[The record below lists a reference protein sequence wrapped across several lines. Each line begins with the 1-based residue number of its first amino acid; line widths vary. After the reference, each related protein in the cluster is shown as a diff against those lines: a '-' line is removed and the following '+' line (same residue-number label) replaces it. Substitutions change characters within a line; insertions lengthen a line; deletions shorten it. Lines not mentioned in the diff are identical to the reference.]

1 MAKKGREDMKSR
13 KFRNVGVLIGILFI
27 CGWMSLSFAQNKKV
41 DINALVQE
49 TQKMSDRSGEMTLI
63 WWIPE
68 EFWRASFQQ
77 DPNMTAA
84 QTEEFIKVLRP
95 YMLIVAVDG
104 NIGSFGGVT
113 YKSETTIRGNI
124 QVIDGQGTRYR
135 PLGNENIDADTKNFL
150 AMMKPVFVN
159 MLGPIGQNMHFFLFP
174 AKNTMGQNIAVA
186 KSEGAFSVKLD
197 QRVFK
202 WRLPLGSLLPA
213 KICPVD
219 GEKLSGAWKFCPW
232 HGVELSYRK

>member
-1 MAKKGREDMKSR
+1 MKSIHFLTVR
-13 KFRNVGVLIGILFI
+13 VLVGVLFI
-27 CGWMSLSFAQNKKV
+27 CGWMNLSFAQDRRV

-49 TQKMSDRSGEMTLI
+49 TQRMSDRSGEMTLI

-68 EFWRASFQQ
+68 EFWRASLEQ

-104 NIGSFGGVT
+104 NIGTFGGVT
-113 YKSETTIRGNI
+113 YKSETTIRDSI
-124 QVIDGQGTRYR
+124 QIIDSQGTRYR
-135 PLGNENIDADTKNFL
+135 PLGSENVDADTKNFL
-150 AMMKPVFVN
+150 SMMKPVFVN
-159 MLGPIGQNMHFFLFP
+159 MLGAIGQNMHFFLFP
-174 AKNTMGQNIAVA
+174 AKNTMGRNIAVA

-197 QRVFK
+197 ERVFK

-213 KICPVD
+213 KMCPVD

-232 HGVELSYRK
+232 HGAELTYRK

>member
-1 MAKKGREDMKSR
+1 MKSM
-13 KFRNVGVLIGILFI
+13 KFWRVRVLVWALLI
-27 CGWMSLSFAQNKKV
+27 CGWMSVSVAQDRKV

-49 TQKMSDRSGEMTLI
+49 TQKMSDTSGEMTLI

-68 EFWRASFQQ
+68 EFWRASFEQ

-84 QTEEFIKVLRP
+84 QTEQFIQVLCP
-95 YMLIVAVDG
+95 YVLIVAVDG
-104 NIGSFGGVT
+104 NIGTFGGVT
-113 YKSETTIRGNI
+113 YKSETTIRDSI
-124 QVIDGQGTRYR
+124 QLIDGQGTRYR
-135 PLGNENIDADTKNFL
+135 PLTNENIDADSKNFL

-186 KSEGAFSVKLD
+186 KSEGTFSVKLAT
-197 QRVFK
+197 RVFK
-202 WRLPLGSLLPA
+202 WRLPLGSILPA

-232 HGVELSYRK
+232 HGVELTYGK